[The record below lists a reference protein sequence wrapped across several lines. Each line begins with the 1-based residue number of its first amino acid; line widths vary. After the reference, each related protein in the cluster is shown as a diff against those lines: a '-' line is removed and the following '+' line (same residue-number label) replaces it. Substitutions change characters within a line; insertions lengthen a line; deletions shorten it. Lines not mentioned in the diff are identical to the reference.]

1 MAQAAEETSQ
11 KHEIQN
17 VSQPLTLD
25 KSERGKFRKLECI
38 IAEGISSFRAA
49 GEALKEIRDLKLYRE
64 SYKTFERYV
73 DEKWGFKKS
82 RAYQIIEASEVSKRI
97 STNGGQNERASE
109 ITSER
114 QLRELKEVPDELMA
128 PVIDRAV
135 ELAGDDKITA
145 SDLKQSREEILVF
158 QDVDDSPE
166 PEPKKTKPG
175 VPEALVGRTEYPLV
189 ASTNLQYAQI
199 AVLQMERIDFS
210 RDGWSEAIDV
220 MQAWIDRKRG
230 AK

>member
-1 MAQAAEETSQ
+1 VSNSDIQANN
-11 KHEIQN
+11 N
-17 VSQPLTLD
+17 VSQSLKLNV
-25 KSERGKFRKLECI
+25 SERGKFRKLECI
-38 IAEGISSFRAA
+38 VAEGISSFRAA

-64 SYKTFERYV
+64 SYKTFEKYV

-82 RAYQIIEASEVSKRI
+82 RAYQIIEASDVSKRI

-128 PVIDRAV
+128 PVIDRAA

-158 QDVDDSPE
+158 EDVDDSPE
-166 PEPKKTKPG
+166 PEPKKKKQG
-175 VPEALVGRTEYPLV
+175 VPKDSE
-189 ASTNLQYAQI
+189 
-199 AVLQMERIDFS
+199 ERGLSIT
-210 RDGWSEAIDV
+210 WQLANAAIEKLELIDV
-220 MQAWIDRKRG
+220 SDAERGSAFFKVSMWINSQLNDRG
-230 AK
+230 TV